1 MNRNF
6 IFTVTCA
13 LCVAF
18 YIGSGRAQTRES
30 GKRQYEALCVGCHG
44 GDGAGGGHGPG
55 FLDVRQPRATSQEA
69 VRNLILKGFGGMP
82 AFKIPNEQADAI
94 AAYVMLLK
102 QPVSGGAPAGA
113 A

>member
-1 MNRNF
+1 MNRKMTF
-6 IFTVTCA
+6 A
-13 LCVAF
+13 LTFGAVIALF
-18 YIGSGRAQTRES
+18 AGSGRAQTIES

-102 QPVSGGAPAGA
+102 QP
-113 A
+113 